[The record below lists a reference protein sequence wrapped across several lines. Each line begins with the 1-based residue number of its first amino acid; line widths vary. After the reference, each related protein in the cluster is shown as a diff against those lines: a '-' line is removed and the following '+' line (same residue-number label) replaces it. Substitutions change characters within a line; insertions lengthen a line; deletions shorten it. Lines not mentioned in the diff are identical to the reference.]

1 MCPLRREKK
10 KNAAKKLV
18 HIRCEDNANDSHDQ
32 EPPNCYL
39 RQNFPMK
46 RFLLCCVVL
55 ISLQSIAQ
63 NDSSLMRRLDEYMM
77 LNKKMDFEKLMDY
90 IHPNLFNIASKEQ
103 MAEMFKSAF
112 DNEALTIRMDS
123 LSVIAISPS
132 FSNKGSLYRKVDYY
146 ISLSLKFKD
155 SSILK
160 DDESVATSI
169 AQMKSAMD
177 ADNVKY
183 IKSDNRLQI
192 DSRKIMIAIKD
203 NAKEWMFLGYEAK
216 QSDLM
221 QSLVPVEVLKNFKL

>member
-1 MCPLRREKK
+1 
-10 KNAAKKLV
+10 
-18 HIRCEDNANDSHDQ
+18 
-32 EPPNCYL
+32 
-39 RQNFPMK
+39 
-46 RFLLCCVVL
+46 
-55 ISLQSIAQ
+55 
-63 NDSSLMRRLDEYMM
+63 MM

-112 DNEALTIRMDS
+112 DNEALTITMDS

-146 ISLSLKFKD
+146 ISLSMKFKD

-183 IKSDNRLQI
+183 IKPDNRLQI

-203 NAKEWMFLGYEAK
+203 NGKEWMFLGYEAK

-221 QSLVPVEVLKNFKL
+221 QSLVPIEVLKNFKL

>member
-1 MCPLRREKK
+1 
-10 KNAAKKLV
+10 
-18 HIRCEDNANDSHDQ
+18 
-32 EPPNCYL
+32 
-39 RQNFPMK
+39 
-46 RFLLCCVVL
+46 
-55 ISLQSIAQ
+55 
-63 NDSSLMRRLDEYMM
+63 MRRLDEYMM

-90 IHPNLFNIASKEQ
+90 IHPNLFTIASKEQ
-103 MAEMFKSAF
+103 MTEMFKSAF
-112 DNEALTIRMDS
+112 DNEALTITMDS

-183 IKSDNRLQI
+183 IKPDNRLQI

-221 QSLVPVEVLKNFKL
+221 QSLVPIEVLKNFKL